1 MAARKSSPPA
11 RKAPT
16 RAVAVQRKAPAKP
29 ASRPAARQPA
39 PRAAATRTPVAA
51 KRTARAPQEQTI
63 HPGATDSTTLA
74 IANLRLQVYHQLT
87 AQPVRNNEVDS
98 KPETDADR
106 RARAAQLVD
115 WALGL
120 EQSTNAIDKA

>member
-1 MAARKSSPPA
+1 MAARKFSPPA

-16 RAVAVQRKAPAKP
+16 RAVAAQRQAPAKP
-29 ASRPAARQPA
+29 APRAAARQTA
-39 PRAAATRTPVAA
+39 PRAAATRTPAA
-51 KRTARAPQEQTI
+51 TKRAVRAPQEQTI
-63 HPGATDSTTLA
+63 RPGAADSTTLA

-87 AQPVRNNEVDS
+87 AQPVRNNEADG

-115 WALGL
+115 WALGI
-120 EQSTNAIDKA
+120 EPSTETADKA

>member
-1 MAARKSSPPA
+1 MASRKSSPPA

-16 RAVAVQRKAPAKP
+16 RTVAVQRQTPAKP
-29 ASRPAARQPA
+29 ASRQAARQPA
-39 PRAAATRTPVAA
+39 PRAVATRTPTAA

-63 HPGATDSTTLA
+63 RPGATDSTTLA
-74 IANLRLQVYHQLT
+74 IANLRLQVYHQLA
-87 AQPVRNNEVDS
+87 AQPVQNNEADG

-120 EQSTNAIDKA
+120 EQSTDTTDKA